1 MKILAFADIHTSAT
15 AIKNI
20 KDKAIAHDVDYIV
33 CVGDFTIF
41 GSGLLGML
49 KKFNEFEKLCL
60 IVHGNHEEERKLRT
74 ACSQFRNLRYIHATT
89 YRDGN
94 CVFIGWG
101 GGGFSFFDKAFEAHS
116 THLVR
121 QVKPGDTVVFVTH
134 QPPYNTKV
142 DQIMG
147 QPVGNKSFRKFIDK
161 EKPALVLCGHLHENF
176 NKEDMVGP
184 TRIINPG
191 KTGTLIDL

>member
-1 MKILAFADIHTSAT
+1 MRILAFADIHTSLA
-15 AIKNI
+15 AIRNI

-41 GSGLLGML
+41 GSELLNVL
-49 KKFNEFEKLCL
+49 KKFNEIEKPFLL
-60 IVHGNHEEERKLRT
+60 VHGNHEDERKLRT
-74 ACSQFRNLRYIHATT
+74 ACSQFKNLRYIHAAA
-89 YRDGN
+89 YRDGSYL
-94 CVFIGWG
+94 FLGWG
-101 GGGFSFFDKAFEAHS
+101 GGGFSFFDKSFEAHS
-116 THLVR
+116 VQLTR
-121 QVKPGDTVVFVTH
+121 YVKPGDNVVFVTH

-147 QPVGNKSFRKFIDK
+147 QPVGSKSFRKFIDN

-176 NKEDMVGP
+176 NKEDRLGP